1 METKKRILVVE
12 DDKSL
17 LPMITY
23 NIEKNGFQVSSATNG
38 EDALLLMKEEIP
50 SLAIFDWMIPAP
62 SGLELCKIVRRK
74 PETSNLPIIML
85 TAKEEEEDRVRGLD
99 CGADDYITKPFSPAE
114 LIARIKALLR
124 RSSSSVDQILEF
136 EDIKIVTNQ
145 HKVYRGEARVH
156 LGPLEYKLLKHFLE
170 NPGRVFSR
178 EQLLDSVWG
187 RDIYVE
193 QRTVDTHIR
202 RLRKAVNLNGKKNLI
217 RTIRA
222 TGYSIDKD
230 KNFL

>member
-1 METKKRILVVE
+1 METKKTILVVE

-23 NIEKNGFQVSSATNG
+23 NIEKNGFQVNSATNG

-85 TAKEEEEDRVRGLD
+85 TAKEEEEDRVRGVD

-124 RSSSSVDQILEF
+124 RSSSSADQILEF

-145 HKVYRGEARVH
+145 HKVYRGGARVH
-156 LGPLEYKLLKHFLE
+156 LGPLEYKLLKNFLE

-187 RDIYVE
+187 HGIYVE

-202 RLRKAVNLNGKKNLI
+202 RLRKAVNLKGKKNLI

-230 KNFL
+230 

>member
-1 METKKRILVVE
+1 METKKTILVVE

-124 RSSSSVDQILEF
+124 RSSSSTDQILEF

-145 HKVYRGEARVH
+145 HKVYRGEARAR
-156 LGPLEYKLLKHFLE
+156 LGPLEYKILKHFLE

-187 RDIYVE
+187 HGIYVE

-230 KNFL
+230 